1 MCVVYNAR
9 VCFPRLFRKGKL
21 IQCEEC
27 LKNGGDWMT
36 SQEKKQ
42 YLSQYLYI
50 CDEIEDLLRDLEE
63 WYTIA
68 GKVTASYSGT
78 PGGGSSDKLSSVVA
92 KILEIKDSCAERLE
106 RMESLKHNVE
116 QAVSSVDEIE
126 LRRILRRRYIRGWDF
141 QKIADNLNYSYRQI
155 TRLHGIALRKVDE
168 NLLI

>member
-1 MCVVYNAR
+1 
-9 VCFPRLFRKGKL
+9 
-21 IQCEEC
+21 
-27 LKNGGDWMT
+27 MT

-50 CDEIEDLLRDLEE
+50 CDEIEDLLHDLEE

-78 PGGGSSDKLSSVVA
+78 PGGGSSDKLNSVVA

-106 RMESLKHNVE
+106 RMEGLKHSIE
-116 QAVSSVDEIE
+116 KAVASVDEIE
-126 LRRILRRRYIRGWDF
+126 LKRILRRRYIRGWNF
-141 QKIADNLNYSYRQI
+141 QQIADSLNYSYRQV